1 MKMNMN
7 SDLTPVP
14 LEAAS
19 PVRNI
24 VSNGTRARSAL
35 TLMGF
40 ITPNSRAPKESNLRD
55 HLFNSVDDFRKNA
68 FIRKCLSRFSS
79 LLYKISRVV
88 WPYMRTM
95 A

>member
-1 MKMNMN
+1 MN

-40 ITPNSRAPKESNLRD
+40 ITPNSRAESRRSRGSSIESGLATGQANE
-55 HLFNSVDDFRKNA
+55 NSIRHPHGVLDVKA
-68 FIRKCLSRFSS
+68 F
-79 LLYKISRVV
+79 
-88 WPYMRTM
+88 
-95 A
+95 

>member
-1 MKMNMN
+1 MNF
-7 SDLTPVP
+7 DLTPVP

-24 VSNGTRARSAL
+24 VSNGTRSAL

-40 ITPNSRAPKESNLRD
+40 ISPHNRAEFATGHANENS
-55 HLFNSVDDFRKNA
+55 
-68 FIRKCLSRFSS
+68 IRHPHGVLGK
-79 LLYKISRVV
+79 K
-88 WPYMRTM
+88 